1 MNEALPDSSATDA
14 IAAARRVTPEW
25 GPDRRELNLSRVHAR
40 RARRR
45 ALARLGGGAA
55 TLLAAA
61 ALFLV
66 FFGKKPAVLPQA
78 ALPAPAPAPAT
89 AKSPKTTFAD
99 GSIARVSDDGELVV
113 KIATPA
119 HIEAVLAA
127 GAADFEVTKHPERD
141 FVVLAGPVRVRVVG
155 TRFRVERSEERAR
168 VSVTEGKVEVQEGET
183 RSYLEAGESR
193 FFPSP
198 VAANPE
204 EPHGSS
210 SVGAHARFLELAR
223 GGQFKAAYQVMAQS
237 PAAVGSS
244 AEDLLLAADAA
255 RLSNHPE
262 QAVGFLRRVTSE
274 HASDSRAPLSAF
286 TLGRVLLSQL
296 SRPGEAAE
304 AFALARRLRPSGSL
318 AEDALARE
326 AEARAAAGAAGKGR
340 ALAQQYIASYP
351 RGKHLPTMQRLAT
364 VQ

>member
-1 MNEALPDSSATDA
+1 MNEALTDSTVAGAS
-14 IAAARRVTPEW
+14 AARRVTPEW
-25 GPDRRELNLSRVHAR
+25 GPERRELNLSRVHAR
-40 RARRR
+40 LARRR
-45 ALARLGGGAA
+45 NLGRLAGGAA
-55 TLLAAA
+55 LLVAAA

-66 FFGKKPAVLPQA
+66 VFGKKPAPVLPATLPVA
-78 ALPAPAPAPAT
+78 ATPA

-113 KIATPA
+113 KVATPQR
-119 HIEAVLAA
+119 IESVLAT

-141 FVVLAGPVRVRVVG
+141 FVVVAGPVRVRVVG
-155 TRFRVERSEERAR
+155 TRFRVERSGERTR
-168 VSVTEGKVEVQEGET
+168 VLVTEGKVEVQEGET

-193 FFPSP
+193 FFPSL
-198 VAANPE
+198 VATNHD
-204 EPHGSS
+204 EPRGVS
-210 SVGAHARFLELAR
+210 GAGARARFLELAR
-223 GGQFKAAYQVMAQS
+223 GGEFKAAYQVMSQS

-244 AEDLLLAADAA
+244 AEELLLAADAA

-262 QAVGFLRRVTSE
+262 QAVGYLRRVTTE
-274 HASDSRAPLSAF
+274 HAGDSRAPLAAF
-286 TLGRVLLSQL
+286 TLGRMLLSQL
-296 SRPGEAAE
+296 TRPGEAAE

-326 AEARAAAGAAGKGR
+326 AEARSAAGSSAKGR
-340 ALAQQYIASYP
+340 ALAQKYVASYP

>member
-1 MNEALPDSSATDA
+1 MNETLSDSTAA
-14 IAAARRVTPEW
+14 IAARRVAPEW
-25 GPDRRELNLSRVHAR
+25 GPDRSELNLSRVHAR

-45 ALARLGGGAA
+45 TLGRVGGGVAV
-55 TLLAAA
+55 LVAAA

-66 FFGKKPAVLPQA
+66 VFGKKPAVLPQA
-78 ALPAPAPAPAT
+78 AQPRAATPA

-99 GSIARVSDDGELVV
+99 GSSARVSDDGELVV
-113 KIATPA
+113 KVATPQR
-119 HIEAVLAA
+119 IESVLAT

-141 FVVLAGPVRVRVVG
+141 FVVVAGPVRVRVVG
-155 TRFRVERSEERAR
+155 THFRVERSGERTR

-193 FFPSP
+193 FFPSL
-198 VAANPE
+198 VATNRE
-204 EPHGSS
+204 EPHAVS
-210 SVGAHARFLELAR
+210 SVGARARFLELAR
-223 GGQFKAAYQVMAQS
+223 GGDFKAAYQIMAQS

-244 AEDLLLAADAA
+244 AEELLLAADAA

-262 QAVGFLRRVTSE
+262 QAVGYLRRVTTE
-274 HASDSRAPLSAF
+274 HAGDSRAPLSAF

-326 AEARAAAGAAGKGR
+326 AEARSAAGSSARGR
-340 ALAQQYIASYP
+340 SLAQQYVASYP

>member
-1 MNEALPDSSATDA
+1 MNEALPDRGVAGA
-14 IAAARRVTPEW
+14 IAAARRVQPDW
-25 GPDRRELNLSRVHAR
+25 RPDRRELNLSRVHAR

-45 ALARLGGGAA
+45 ALGRLGAGAA
-55 TLLAAA
+55 ALVAAA

-66 FFGKKPAVLPQA
+66 LFDKKPAASRQA
-78 ALPAPAPAPAT
+78 ALPVTAAPAA
-89 AKSPKTTFAD
+89 AKSPKTAFAD

-113 KIATPA
+113 KVATA
-119 HIEAVLAA
+119 QHIEAVLTT

-155 TRFRVERSEERAR
+155 TRFRVERSGERAR

-193 FFPSP
+193 FFPSMVEANREEP
-198 VAANPE
+198 PAAN
-204 EPHGSS
+204 G
-210 SVGAHARFLELAR
+210 VGARVRFLELAR
-223 GGQFKAAYQVMAQS
+223 GGQFKAAYQVMSQS

-244 AEDLLLAADAA
+244 AEELLLAADAA

-262 QAVGFLRRVTSE
+262 QAVGFLRRVTTE

-318 AEDALARE
+318 AEDSLARE
-326 AEARAAAGAAGKGR
+326 AEARSAAGSTAKGR
-340 ALAQQYIASYP
+340 ALAQQYRSRYP
-351 RGKHLPTMQRLAT
+351 QGKHLPTMQRLAT
-364 VQ
+364 VP